1 MPPLKRPR
9 LDDDPRCCTFG
20 ENFGL
25 LLDWKKNEPLL
36 ATRFGLVSFREP
48 AANEAHENIVPVWD
62 VQGSISSSSAR
73 NLRLETTTTEE
84 KKIKQ
89 TQLQEQ
95 PQILL
100 KTAQSS
106 QE

>member
-1 MPPLKRPR
+1 
-9 LDDDPRCCTFG
+9 
-20 ENFGL
+20 
-25 LLDWKKNEPLL
+25 LL

-48 AANEAHENIVPVWD
+48 AANEAHENIVPISD
-62 VQGSISSSSAR
+62 VQGSMSSSSAR
-73 NLRLETTTTEE
+73 NLRLETTKTEE

-89 TQLQEQ
+89 TRLQKQ
-95 PQILL
+95 PQMLF

>member
-1 MPPLKRPR
+1 
-9 LDDDPRCCTFG
+9 
-20 ENFGL
+20 
-25 LLDWKKNEPLL
+25 LL

-48 AANEAHENIVPVWD
+48 AANEAHENIVPVLD
-62 VQGSISSSSAR
+62 VQGSMSSSSAR

-89 TQLQEQ
+89 TRFQKQ
-95 PQILL
+95 PQILF
-100 KTAQSS
+100 KTVQSS